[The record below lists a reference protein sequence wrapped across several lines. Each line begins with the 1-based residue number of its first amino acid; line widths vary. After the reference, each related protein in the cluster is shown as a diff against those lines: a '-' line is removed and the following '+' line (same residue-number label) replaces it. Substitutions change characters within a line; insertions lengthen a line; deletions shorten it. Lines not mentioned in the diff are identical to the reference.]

1 MKIDVKKIEGY
12 ENMTDEEK
20 LKALE
25 DYEFNDEP
33 NDVSKLKSALDK
45 ATSETAKYKKEL
57 RELQSEEQRKEAER
71 KEAEEKREAQL
82 QELIKEKTITEHKA
96 NFLKVGYT
104 EELALQS
111 ANAIV
116 DGDFKTV
123 FANLGSFI
131 EERDKKLKAEILDS
145 TKRPKGSSGAA
156 PITKEQFKGMSFTEK
171 NKLYMDNPDLYHSL
185 KEGD

>member
-25 DYEFNDEP
+25 SYEFDDEP
-33 NDVSKLKSALDK
+33 K
-45 ATSETAKYKKEL
+45 
-57 RELQSEEQRKEAER
+57 RKEAER

-171 NKLYMDNPDLYHSL
+171 NKLFMDNPDLYHSL